1 MSVTS
6 PEAKNDPMFIP
17 SIEIVRVV
25 QSGEAGWNECFPD
38 GFLLMFA
45 LEDALRFRMGERDI
59 RLHQHEVYL
68 LSESSCGGIGL
79 PDPGGAAL
87 AVHFTV
93 QDDNLRTMVDRLGPK
108 LHVDA
113 IYARSCILN
122 IRNADSLQ
130 ADCIEDC
137 IGYNILSLLYYGYIG
152 IQKHRSPIAS
162 LNCGILFSPSSNET
176 LNQIL
181 SYIDDHIASDISI
194 RQLSAAFLQSPG
206 QIDEL
211 FKCEYGCTTQQFIS
225 RFRLFKAKELMCYT
239 NHSITE
245 ISSMTGFGSIHYF
258 SRYFKEKEF
267 ISPTEY
273 RRVFSRS
280 VTESEL

>member
-1 MSVTS
+1 MSGLS
-6 PEAKNDPMFIP
+6 PEAENDPMFIP
-17 SIEIVRVV
+17 SIERIRVV
-25 QSGEAGWNECFPD
+25 LSGEAGWNDCFSD
-38 GFLLMFA
+38 GFILLFA
-45 LEDALRFRMGERDI
+45 LEDALRFRIGERDI
-59 RLHQHEVYL
+59 RLHQHEIYL
-68 LSESSCGGIGL
+68 LPESSGVGIGL

-87 AVHFTV
+87 AVHFQI
-93 QDDNLRTMVDRLGPK
+93 QDDNLRKLADRLGPK
-108 LHVDA
+108 LDVDA

-122 IRNADSLQ
+122 IRNADAMQ
-130 ADCIEDC
+130 ADCIDDC

-152 IQKHRSPIAS
+152 MQKHRSPIVS
-162 LNCGILFSPSSNET
+162 LNCGMLFSPTSNET
-176 LNQIL
+176 LNHIL
-181 SYIDDHIASDISI
+181 SYIDDHIANDVSI

-273 RRVFSRS
+273 RRAFSRS
-280 VTESEL
+280 AAESEL

>member
-1 MSVTS
+1 MNS
-6 PEAKNDPMFIP
+6 MFIP
-17 SIEIVRVV
+17 SIEVIRVA
-25 QSGEAGWNECFPD
+25 QTGEDNWSERPPG
-38 GFLLMFA
+38 GFLLVFA
-45 LEDALRFRMGERDI
+45 LENALRFRLDERET
-59 RLHQHEVYL
+59 RLRQHEVYL
-68 LSESSCGGIGL
+68 LPEGCGAVFSPAGS
-79 PDPGGAAL
+79 GGAAL
-87 AVHFTV
+87 LV
-93 QDDNLRTMVDRLGPK
+93 QFQIKDENLRKMADRLDPK

-122 IRNADSLQ
+122 IRNAYSLQ
-130 ADCIEDC
+130 SGCMDDC

-152 IQKHRSPIAS
+152 MQKRRSPIAS
-162 LNCGILFSPSSNET
+162 LNSGMLFSPTSNET

-181 SYIDDHIASDISI
+181 NYIDDNIASDISL
-194 RQLSAAFLQSPG
+194 QHLSAAFLQSPS
-206 QIDEL
+206 QLDEL
-211 FKCEYGCTTQQFIS
+211 FKSEYGCTTLQFIS

-273 RRVFSRS
+273 RRLFSRAAA
-280 VTESEL
+280 ESEL